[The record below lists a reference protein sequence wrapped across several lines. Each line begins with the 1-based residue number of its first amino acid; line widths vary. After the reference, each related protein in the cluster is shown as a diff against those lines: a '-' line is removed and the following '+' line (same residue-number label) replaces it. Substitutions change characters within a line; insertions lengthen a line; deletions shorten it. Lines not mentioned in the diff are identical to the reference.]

1 MEVEVRLRLGSKVE
15 PGRQSVK
22 VVSSKSR
29 SEDVM
34 EGDSVELRAV
44 PSDMAAAGGE
54 ASVVDDMVVIARAGF
69 SFHW

>member
-1 MEVEVRLRLGSKVE
+1 MEVEARLRSGSKVE

-29 SEDVM
+29 SEDAM
-34 EGDSVELRAV
+34 EGNSAELWAV

-54 ASVVDDMVVIARAGF
+54 ASVVDDLVVIARAGF
-69 SFHW
+69 SLHQ